1 MTAPSSPPA
10 TVPPERRRARAR
22 WTAFGAA
29 TVLLGIALVLLFFL
43 AQATDHSHLYERYF
57 TVLLAL
63 NVAVAAI
70 LALTIGWGI
79 WRLWR
84 RWKSGK
90 FGTLLLVK
98 LAAIFALVGVVPGL
112 LIYGVSYQFVSRSIE
127 SWFDARVEGALSSGL
142 TLARTSLETQAREF
156 GARVRA
162 AAQGLADTPN
172 TLVALPLEQMREQLD
187 ASELAFW
194 GGDGRLIASVGGA
207 QFELTPGRPSTA
219 LQRQLR
225 AKDVATSIEGLDEA
239 AAAPPDT
246 PAAPVRIHALAVVD
260 APTIGLTGREPR
272 LLHAVQPMPESL
284 VAHALAVQVA
294 YNEYQE
300 RALGSRGLRRM
311 YIGTLSLSLFL
322 AVFGAEL
329 LAALLG
335 RQLAR
340 PLLTLADGMR
350 QVAAGDL
357 RPKPELQGRDELD
370 GLTRS
375 FAEMT
380 RQLADARAALN
391 GALSDVDA
399 ARAHLQTILDNLTA
413 GVIVLSDAGIIISSN
428 PSAARILR
436 TTQEALYGRRL
447 QNVPDA
453 HVFAAQVRAAFD
465 AFDAEGDG
473 ASHWER
479 QFALFDAPGGGVVAQ
494 SVTLLARGAALP
506 GGRRLL
512 VFDDIS
518 DVVSAQRVQAWGE
531 VARRLAHEIKNPLT
545 PIQLSAERLE
555 FKLEG
560 KLEGADRALLT
571 KSVHTIVDQVA
582 AMQRLVNEFRDYAR
596 LPAARLEPL
605 QLNDLISETMHLYA
619 SASVPVAAECDSACP
634 PIMGDAQQL
643 QQVIHNLVQNAQ
655 DATEQ
660 VSATDGGAARAGV
673 IIRTQWLPEAQ
684 RVRMS
689 IIDHGPGFSPD
700 MLRRV
705 FEPYVTTKAKGT
717 GLGLPVV
724 KKIASEHGAR
734 IDVGNR
740 TAGDG
745 STLGAQVT
753 LTFEAALPAPPET
766 PPDTAAALHV

>member
-1 MTAPSSPPA
+1 MSDSTVDGSAPSSTPA
-10 TVPPERRRARAR
+10 PVSPKRRRARAR

-29 TVLLGIALVLLFFL
+29 TVLMGIALVLLFFL

-57 TVLLAL
+57 TVLLTL
-63 NVAVAAI
+63 NVAVAAF
-70 LALTIGWGI
+70 LGLTIGWGM

-98 LAAIFALVGVVPGL
+98 LAAIFALVGVAPGV
-112 LIYGVSYQFVSRSIE
+112 LIYGVSYLFVSRSIE
-127 SWFDARVEGALSSGL
+127 SWFDARVEGALDSGL

-156 GARVRA
+156 GARLRA
-162 AAQGLADTPN
+162 AAQGLADASDTQA
-172 TLVALPLEQMREQLD
+172 ALSLEQLRERLD
-187 ASELAFW
+187 ASELTLW
-194 GGDGRLIASVGGA
+194 GNDGRPIASAGGA
-207 QFELTPGRPSTA
+207 QFELAPRRPGSA

-239 AAAPPDT
+239 AAAPADAPP
-246 PAAPVRIHALAVVD
+246 PAVHIHALAMVD
-260 APTIGLTGREPR
+260 AHTIGLTGREPR
-272 LLHAVQPMPESL
+272 LLHAVQPMPVSL
-284 VAHALAVQVA
+284 VRRALEMQLA

-311 YIGTLSLSLFL
+311 YIGTLTLSLFL

-357 RPKPELQGRDELD
+357 RPKPEMQGRDELD

-380 RQLADARAALN
+380 RQLADARGALS

-428 PSAARILR
+428 PGAARILR

-447 QNVPDA
+447 QNIPDA
-453 HVFAAQVRAAFD
+453 HAFAAQVQTAFESFAAES
-465 AFDAEGDG
+465 EG
-473 ASHWER
+473 APHWER
-479 QFALFDAPGGGVVAQ
+479 QIALFDAPGGGVLAG

-555 FKLEG
+555 FKLED
-560 KLEGADRALLT
+560 KLEGADRALLV

-596 LPAARLEPL
+596 LPAARLAPL
-605 QLNDLISETMHLYA
+605 QLNDLIAETMHLYI

-660 VSATDGGAARAGV
+660 AKASDGAAQAGV

-689 IIDHGPGFSPD
+689 VIDHGPGFSPD
-700 MLRRV
+700 LLKRI

-740 TAGDG
+740 TAEDG

-753 LTFEAALPAPPET
+753 LTFEAAPPEAT
-766 PPDTAAALHV
+766 AALHV